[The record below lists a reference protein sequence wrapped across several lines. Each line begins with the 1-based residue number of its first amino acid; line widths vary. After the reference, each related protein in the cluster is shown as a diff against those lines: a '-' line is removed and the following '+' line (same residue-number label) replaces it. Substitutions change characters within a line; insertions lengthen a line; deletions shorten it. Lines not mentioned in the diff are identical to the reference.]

1 MRKNKYKIVL
11 LDEDDKFALGETFA
25 SEHAAIS
32 HVAAL
37 HAAYLYTDTEAKY
50 NYAIK
55 KNGVTYL
62 TFEEFSNDHMCVM
75 FGKGPEHNVF
85 IRFDSKVPSTM
96 FDINYIPTDEIF
108 TQTDFDEMVNANQ
121 VEDICSE
128 PSLEWP

>member
-11 LDEDDKFALGETFA
+11 LDEDDKFALGETFT

-62 TFEEFSNDHMCVM
+62 TFEEFSNDDMCVM
-75 FGKGPEHNVF
+75 FGKGPEHNVVTGF
-85 IRFDSKVPSTM
+85 KIKVPNVT
-96 FDINYIPTDEIF
+96 FNIKYLPTDVTI
-108 TQTDFDEMVNANQ
+108 TQADFEEMVNWNQ
-121 VEDICSE
+121 LVDDE
-128 PSLEWP
+128 PLGEWP